1 MFTRP
6 YETIL
11 CLLLGIAI
19 SPTGLTQAFQI
30 QFVDNDNQPVQF
42 AVVADTRFPAVAT
55 RSSASENQSSAV
67 IDQINMQFSP
77 MVIAINKGEKVS
89 FPNSDNIRHHVYSF
103 SKAKR
108 FETKLYANKPEAPV
122 LFDEP
127 GIVVLGCN
135 IHDSMIGYIFV
146 SAWQSFGTSNDKGRV
161 TLNSHKPPETLE
173 YWHPWSLTP
182 NQVNRYDV
190 KQWPTDGPLVIQL
203 MLNRPE
209 TEPVMK
215 TFRRGFGSP

>member
-1 MFTRP
+1 MLQRP
-6 YETIL
+6 KASALCIFVAMTISL
-11 CLLLGIAI
+11 
-19 SPTGLTQAFQI
+19 TGLTQPIQI
-30 QFVDNDNQPVQF
+30 QFVDQDNQPVEF
-42 AVVADTRFPAVAT
+42 AVVADTRVPVT
-55 RSSASENQSSAV
+55 PISTSKNASQDSAV
-67 IDQINMQFSP
+67 MDQIDMQFSP
-77 MVIAINKGEKVS
+77 MVIAIHKGEKVS

-146 SAWQSFGTSNDKGRV
+146 SAWQHFATSNKKGRV
-161 TLNSHKPPETLE
+161 TLNSQKPPETLE

-182 NQVNRYDV
+182 NQVNRYKV

>member
-1 MFTRP
+1 MFNRP
-6 YETIL
+6 NATIL
-11 CLLLGIAI
+11 CLILGIAI
-19 SPTGLTQAFQI
+19 SPTGLTQAFDI
-30 QFVDNDNQPVQF
+30 QFIDNDNQPVQF
-42 AVVADTRFPAVAT
+42 AVVVDTRTPVT
-55 RSSASENQSSAV
+55 STDSNETQSQPSAI

-77 MVIAINKGEKVS
+77 MVIAVSKGENVS

-122 LFDEP
+122 LFDEA

-146 SAWQSFGTSNDKGRV
+146 SPWQDFAISDDQGLA
-161 TLNSHKPPETLE
+161 TLNSKKPPTTLE

-182 NQVNRYDV
+182 NQVNTLEV

-203 MLNRPE
+203 MLNKPQAA
-209 TEPVMK
+209 PVMK
-215 TFRRGFGSP
+215 TFKRGFGSP